1 MDVHWMRTAGGGVQ
15 VPTTS
20 CTATEQVLERAAEC
34 EGGWSLRA
42 STRLKLCEWTQKHL
56 LRMLSTMGR
65 CLVPGKA
72 TNGMPSV
79 AVNNVVRFD
88 MVKLG
93 LMTADRGYNK
103 TNRSK

>member
-1 MDVHWMRTAGGGVQ
+1 
-15 VPTTS
+15 
-20 CTATEQVLERAAEC
+20 
-34 EGGWSLRA
+34 
-42 STRLKLCEWTQKHL
+42 
-56 LRMLSTMGR
+56 MGR